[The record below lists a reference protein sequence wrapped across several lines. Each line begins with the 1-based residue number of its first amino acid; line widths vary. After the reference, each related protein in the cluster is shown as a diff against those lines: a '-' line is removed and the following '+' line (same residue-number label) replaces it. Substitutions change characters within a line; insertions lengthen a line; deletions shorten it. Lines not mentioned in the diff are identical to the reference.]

1 LTLASAQ
8 RLAEKQVEFVTFRGK
23 QFGGEVRAL
32 GYPVHEV
39 AVRIKLDL
47 LAVVQMRA
55 MIRRGEFDVV
65 HTHLSTSSVVGCLAA
80 RMARVPCVA
89 TVHGLSGKL
98 SFVFA
103 DHLIAVSNEVKAHLM
118 RQAVAGERISVVH
131 NGLPMDR
138 PIPGRVAARRAL
150 GLPVESTILGT
161 VSRITANKGIDDAIH
176 LVAEL
181 IAEDPQLRYLLVG
194 DGDALEGCRLLAGQ
208 LGIGECVSFLGYRT
222 NVDEC
227 LAAMDL
233 FVFPSRKEAMGIAL
247 VEAMRAGL
255 PTVAYS
261 TGGIPEVVTA
271 GCGTLVPPGDLSA
284 LTDAARTILS
294 DGALARQMSEV
305 ARSRA
310 RSEFSD
316 TAMEKATAVV
326 YARAMEQRRAA
337 TFP

>member
-1 LTLASAQ
+1 
-8 RLAEKQVEFVTFRGK
+8 
-23 QFGGEVRAL
+23 
-32 GYPVHEV
+32 
-39 AVRIKLDL
+39 
-47 LAVVQMRA
+47 
-55 MIRRGEFDVV
+55 
-65 HTHLSTSSVVGCLAA
+65 
-80 RMARVPCVA
+80 
-89 TVHGLSGKL
+89 
-98 SFVFA
+98 
-103 DHLIAVSNEVKAHLM
+103 
-118 RQAVAGERISVVH
+118 
-131 NGLPMDR
+131 
-138 PIPGRVAARRAL
+138 
-150 GLPVESTILGT
+150 
-161 VSRITANKGIDDAIH
+161 
-176 LVAEL
+176 
-181 IAEDPQLRYLLVG
+181 
-194 DGDALEGCRLLAGQ
+194 
-208 LGIGECVSFLGYRT
+208 
-222 NVDEC
+222 
-227 LAAMDL
+227 
-233 FVFPSRKEAMGIAL
+233 MGIAL